1 MSEKR
6 KASAPPGEGI
16 ALLRRRIAEFKASP
30 ELRYSL
36 AQQLFDSVFS
46 ITPTGVYITQ
56 DGCLQYVNRQF
67 QAFTGHSRD
76 ELLGTDFFTLV
87 MPEDRDVV
95 RENALMM
102 LSGESL
108 SPYEYRIATKSG
120 ETRWVAE
127 TVTAIQYLEKQAILG
142 SLADVTDRKRVER
155 ASRESDERY
164 RTLFESAEEGIL
176 ILDNEANGFTYANPA
191 VCRLLGYSQEE
202 LRGMDRTAVHPREEW
217 PHVSSELEAQAAG
230 RKTLAANI
238 PCLTKE
244 KNTIYV
250 DISATTA
257 IINKRQCTISF
268 FRDVTE
274 RKQIEDELLESEGKL
289 QAMFESIADGII
301 VTDLGG
307 NIVRLNDATA
317 ALYGCRDKEELI
329 GRRILDYVSEKDRAR
344 VMGSLE
350 RAYEEGRS
358 GSIEYLLLTKTDREM
373 HAELS
378 TALLRDKSGKP
389 TGFIAVTKDI
399 SERKRAEEEIL
410 QRTRELS
417 ALHQV
422 LTSITQTLDLDE
434 VLNEIVSHVGAALES
449 NYTSIVMVNEDGSL
463 GIGSEEF
470 VGIAPLSAAPQPK
483 GSARRIVDITPSPIG
498 ARRHGV
504 TRRIIKSGQPAV
516 IDDVDA
522 VEGTNPILLAAGIKS
537 YAGVPITA
545 KKSIIG
551 VLFVHST
558 RRNAFGGKL
567 RLLIAFADE
576 AAIAIENARLYNE
589 ASTVGALREAD
600 RLKTELLANVSHD
613 LRTPLTSIKGYT
625 TTILRHFD
633 RLADEEKRDFLHE
646 IDIASDRLT
655 ELIENLLQLSKLEAG
670 GFHMQKEPTVIVSLL
685 SNALEDLEQKTK
697 GHRFVSR
704 YGQDLPLV
712 NADPR
717 RVRQV
722 LDNLLSNAVK
732 YSPENTEITVECSS
746 RDRELVVRVTDQGV
760 GISPEELDKVFGR
773 FYQASSGASQR
784 GGGVGLGLAICKGI
798 IEAHGGRIWAE
809 STLGKGS
816 AFTFTL
822 PIEEGNIAGQ
832 TDDSRDA

>member
-16 ALLRRRIAEFKASP
+16 ALLRRRIADFKASP
-30 ELRYSL
+30 QLRYNL

-46 ITPTGVYITQ
+46 ITPTGIYIIQ

-67 QAFTGHSRD
+67 QSFTGHSRD
-76 ELLGTDFFTLV
+76 ELLGTDYLRLV
-87 MPEDRDVV
+87 MPEDREVFK
-95 RENALMM
+95 ENALMM
-102 LSGESL
+102 LNGESL
-108 SPYEYRIATKSG
+108 APYEYRMVTKSG
-120 ETRWVAE
+120 ETRWVTEA
-127 TVTAIQYLEKQAILG
+127 VTAIQFLEKQAMLG
-142 SLADVTDRKRVER
+142 SVADVTDRKRLER
-155 ASRESDERY
+155 ASRDSDERY

-176 ILDNEANGFTYANPA
+176 VLDNETGGFTYANPA
-191 VCRLLGYSQEE
+191 ICRLLGYSQEE
-202 LRGMDRTAVHPREEW
+202 LRGMDRSAIHPRDEW

-238 PCLTKE
+238 PCLTKDRT
-244 KNTIYV
+244 TIYV

-274 RKQIEDELLESEGKL
+274 RKQMEDELLESEGKL

-307 NIVRLNDATA
+307 SIVRLNDAAA
-317 ALYGCRDKEELI
+317 ALYGCRQKEELI
-329 GRRILDYVSEKDRAR
+329 GQRILDYATDGDRAS
-344 VMGSLE
+344 VMQTME
-350 RAYEEGRS
+350 RAYEQGRS
-358 GSIEYLLLTKTDREM
+358 GSIEYLLLTRADRQV

-378 TALLRDKSGKP
+378 TALLRDKSGRP

-434 VLNEIVSHVGAALES
+434 VLTEIVSHVGAALES

-470 VGIAPLSAAPQPK
+470 VGIAPLSARPKPK
-483 GSARRIVDITPSPIG
+483 GSPRRIVDITPSPIG
-498 ARRHGV
+498 ARPHGV
-504 TRRIIKSGQPAV
+504 TRKIIKSGEPVV
-516 IDDVDA
+516 IDDVDT

-537 YAGVPITA
+537 YAGVPIAA
-545 KKSIIG
+545 KKTIIG

-558 RRNAFGGKL
+558 KRHAFSGKVK
-567 RLLIAFADE
+567 LLVAFADE
-576 AAIAIENARLYNE
+576 AAIAIENARLYQE

-633 RLADEEKRDFLHE
+633 RLADAEKRDFLHE
-646 IDIASDRLT
+646 IEIASDRLT

-670 GFHMQKEPTVIVSLL
+670 GFHMQKEPVVMVSLL
-685 SNALEDLEQKTK
+685 SNAVEDAEQKTK
-697 GHRFVSR
+697 GRRFVTR
-704 YGQDLPLV
+704 YDEPLPLV
-712 NADPR
+712 EADPR
-717 RVRQV
+717 RIRQV

-732 YSPENTEITVECSS
+732 YSPENTDIAVGCTSS
-746 RDRELVVRVTDQGV
+746 DGELVVRVTDQGV
-760 GISPEELDKVFGR
+760 GISPEELDKVFDR
-773 FYQASSGASQR
+773 FYQASSGVSQR

-809 STLGKGS
+809 STLRKGS
-816 AFTFTL
+816 TFTFTIPL
-822 PIEEGNIAGQ
+822 QESTAAGQ
-832 TDDSRDA
+832 ADDSRDA

>member
-6 KASAPPGEGI
+6 RSSAPPGEGI

-30 ELRYSL
+30 QLRYSL

-46 ITPTGVYITQ
+46 ITPTGIYIIQ

-67 QAFTGHSRD
+67 QSFTGHGRD
-76 ELLGTDFFTLV
+76 ELLGTDFLRLV
-87 MPEDRDVV
+87 MPEDREMF

-102 LSGESL
+102 LNGESMT
-108 SPYEYRIATKSG
+108 PYEYRIVTKDG
-120 ETRWVAE
+120 ETRWVTE
-127 TVTAIQYLEKQAILG
+127 TVTAIQFLERQAMLG
-142 SLADVTDRKRVER
+142 SLTDVTDRKRLEK

-176 ILDNEANGFTYANPA
+176 ILDNEAGGFTYANPA
-191 VCRLLGYSQEE
+191 VCRLLGYNQEE
-202 LRGMDRTAVHPREEW
+202 LRGMDRGDIHPREEW
-217 PHVSSELEAQAAG
+217 PHVSLELEALAAG
-230 RKTLAANI
+230 RRTLAASI
-238 PCLTKE
+238 PCLTKARD
-244 KNTIYV
+244 TIYV

-307 NIVRLNDATA
+307 SIVRLNDAAA
-317 ALYGCRDKEELI
+317 ALYGCREKDDLI
-329 GRRILDYVSEKDRAR
+329 GDRILDYAAEEDRAR
-344 VMGSLE
+344 VMGSME
-350 RAYEEGRS
+350 RAYEQGRS
-358 GSIEYLLLTKTDREM
+358 DSIEYVLLAKGEKQV

-434 VLNEIVSHVGAALES
+434 VLTEIVSHVGAALES

-470 VGIAPLSAAPQPK
+470 VGIAPLSARAQRK
-483 GSARRIVDITPSPIG
+483 GSPRRIVDITPSPIG
-498 ARRHGV
+498 ARPHGV
-504 TRRIIKSGQPAV
+504 TRKILKTGQPVV
-516 IDDVDA
+516 IDDVDT
-522 VEGTNPILLAAGIKS
+522 VDGTNPILLAAGIKS
-537 YAGVPITA
+537 YAGVPIKA
-545 KKSIIG
+545 KQTIIG

-558 RRNAFGGKL
+558 RRNAFGGKDK
-567 RLLIAFADE
+567 LLVAFADE

-646 IDIASDRLT
+646 IEIASDRLT

-670 GFHMQKEPTVIVSLL
+670 GFHMQKEPVVIVSLL
-685 SNALEDLEQKTK
+685 TNAVEDLEQKTK
-697 GHRFVSR
+697 GRRFVTR
-704 YGQDLPLV
+704 CDERLPLIDG
-712 NADPR
+712 DPR
-717 RVRQV
+717 RIRQV

-732 YSPENTEITVECSS
+732 YSPENTDITVECISTDS
-746 RDRELVVRVTDQGV
+746 EVKVRVTDQGV
-760 GISPEELDKVFGR
+760 GISPEELEKVFDR

-816 AFTFTL
+816 TFTFTL
-822 PIEEGNIAGQ
+822 PLQESNAAAQ
-832 TDDSRDA
+832 ADDSRDA

>member
-6 KASAPPGEGI
+6 RSSAPPGEGI

-30 ELRYSL
+30 QLRYSL

-46 ITPTGVYITQ
+46 ITPTGIYIIQ

-67 QAFTGHSRD
+67 QSFTGHGRD
-76 ELLGTDFFTLV
+76 ELLGTDFLRLV
-87 MPEDRDVV
+87 MPEDREMF

-102 LSGESL
+102 LNGESMT
-108 SPYEYRIATKSG
+108 PYEYRIVTKDG
-120 ETRWVAE
+120 ETRWVTE
-127 TVTAIQYLEKQAILG
+127 TVTAIQFLERQAMLG
-142 SLADVTDRKRVER
+142 SLTDVTDRKRLEK

-176 ILDNEANGFTYANPA
+176 ILDNEAGGFTYANPA
-191 VCRLLGYSQEE
+191 VCRLLGYNQEE
-202 LRGMDRTAVHPREEW
+202 LRGMDRGDIHPREEW
-217 PHVSSELEAQAAG
+217 PHVSLELEALAAG
-230 RKTLAANI
+230 RRTLAASI
-238 PCLTKE
+238 PCLTKARD
-244 KNTIYV
+244 TIYV

-307 NIVRLNDATA
+307 SIVRLNDAAA
-317 ALYGCRDKEELI
+317 ALYGCHEKDDLI
-329 GRRILDYVSEKDRAR
+329 GDRILDYAAEEDRAR
-344 VMGSLE
+344 VMGSME
-350 RAYEEGRS
+350 RAYEQGRS
-358 GSIEYLLLTKTDREM
+358 DSIEYVLLAKGEKQV

-434 VLNEIVSHVGAALES
+434 VLTEIVSHVGAALES

-470 VGIAPLSAAPQPK
+470 VGIAPLSARAQRK
-483 GSARRIVDITPSPIG
+483 GSPRRIVDITPSPIG
-498 ARRHGV
+498 ARPHGV
-504 TRRIIKSGQPAV
+504 TRKILKTGQPVV
-516 IDDVDA
+516 IDDVDT
-522 VEGTNPILLAAGIKS
+522 VDGTNPILLAAGIKS
-537 YAGVPITA
+537 YAGVPIKA
-545 KKSIIG
+545 KQTIIG

-558 RRNAFGGKL
+558 RRNAFGGKDK
-567 RLLIAFADE
+567 LLVAFADE

-646 IDIASDRLT
+646 IEIASDRLT

-670 GFHMQKEPTVIVSLL
+670 GFHMQKEPVVIVSLL
-685 SNALEDLEQKTK
+685 TNAVEDLEQKTK
-697 GHRFVSR
+697 GRRFVTR
-704 YGQDLPLV
+704 YDERLPLIDG
-712 NADPR
+712 DPR
-717 RVRQV
+717 RIRQV

-732 YSPENTEITVECSS
+732 YSPENTDITVECISS
-746 RDRELVVRVTDQGV
+746 DSEVKVRVTDQGV
-760 GISPEELDKVFGR
+760 GISPEELEKVFDR

-816 AFTFTL
+816 TFTFTL
-822 PIEEGNIAGQ
+822 PLQESNAAAQ
-832 TDDSRDA
+832 ADDSRDA

>member
-6 KASAPPGEGI
+6 RSSAPPGEGI

-30 ELRYSL
+30 QLRYSL

-46 ITPTGVYITQ
+46 ITPTGIYIIQ

-67 QAFTGHSRD
+67 QSFTGHGRD
-76 ELLGTDFFTLV
+76 ELLGTDFLRLV
-87 MPEDRDVV
+87 MPEDREMF

-102 LSGESL
+102 LNGESMT
-108 SPYEYRIATKSG
+108 PYEYRIVTKDG
-120 ETRWVAE
+120 ETRWVTE
-127 TVTAIQYLEKQAILG
+127 TVTAIQFLERQAMLG
-142 SLADVTDRKRVER
+142 SLTDVTDRKRLEK

-176 ILDNEANGFTYANPA
+176 ILDNEAGGFTYANPA
-191 VCRLLGYSQEE
+191 VCRLLGYNQEE
-202 LRGMDRTAVHPREEW
+202 LRGMDRGDIHPREEW
-217 PHVSSELEAQAAG
+217 PHVSLELEALAAG
-230 RKTLAANI
+230 RRTLAASI
-238 PCLTKE
+238 PCLTKARD
-244 KNTIYV
+244 TIYV

-307 NIVRLNDATA
+307 SIVRLNDAAA
-317 ALYGCRDKEELI
+317 ALYGCREKDDLI
-329 GRRILDYVSEKDRAR
+329 GDRILDYAADEDRAR
-344 VMGSLE
+344 VMGSME
-350 RAYEEGRS
+350 RAYEQGRS
-358 GSIEYLLLTKTDREM
+358 DSIEYVLLAKGEKQV

-434 VLNEIVSHVGAALES
+434 VLTEIVSHVGAALES

-470 VGIAPLSAAPQPK
+470 VGIAPLSARAQRK
-483 GSARRIVDITPSPIG
+483 GSPRRIVDITPSPIG
-498 ARRHGV
+498 ARPHGV
-504 TRRIIKSGQPAV
+504 TRKILKTGQPVV
-516 IDDVDA
+516 IDDVDT
-522 VEGTNPILLAAGIKS
+522 VDGTNPILLAAGIKS
-537 YAGVPITA
+537 YAGVPIKA
-545 KKSIIG
+545 KQTIIG

-558 RRNAFGGKL
+558 RRNAFGGKDK
-567 RLLIAFADE
+567 LLVAFADE

-646 IDIASDRLT
+646 IEIASDRLT

-670 GFHMQKEPTVIVSLL
+670 GFHMQKEPVVIVSLL
-685 SNALEDLEQKTK
+685 TNAVEDLEQKTK
-697 GHRFVSR
+697 GRRFVTR
-704 YGQDLPLV
+704 YDERLPLIDG
-712 NADPR
+712 DPR
-717 RVRQV
+717 RIRQV

-732 YSPENTEITVECSS
+732 YSPENTDITVECISS
-746 RDRELVVRVTDQGV
+746 DSEVKVRVTDQGV
-760 GISPEELDKVFGR
+760 GISPEELEKVFDR

-816 AFTFTL
+816 TFTFTL
-822 PIEEGNIAGQ
+822 PLQESNAAAQ
-832 TDDSRDA
+832 ADDSRDA

>member
-6 KASAPPGEGI
+6 RSSAPPGEGI

-30 ELRYSL
+30 QLRYSL

-46 ITPTGVYITQ
+46 ITPTGIYIIQ

-67 QAFTGHSRD
+67 QSFTGHGRD
-76 ELLGTDFFTLV
+76 ELLGTDFLRLV
-87 MPEDRDVV
+87 MPEDREMF

-102 LSGESL
+102 LNGESMT
-108 SPYEYRIATKSG
+108 PYEYRIVTKDG
-120 ETRWVAE
+120 ETRWVTE
-127 TVTAIQYLEKQAILG
+127 TVTAIQFLERQAMLG
-142 SLADVTDRKRVER
+142 SLTDVTDRKRLEK

-176 ILDNEANGFTYANPA
+176 ILDNEAGGFTYANPA
-191 VCRLLGYSQEE
+191 VCRLLGYNQEE
-202 LRGMDRTAVHPREEW
+202 LRGMDRGDIHPREEW
-217 PHVSSELEAQAAG
+217 PHVSLELEALAAG
-230 RKTLAANI
+230 RRTLAASI
-238 PCLTKE
+238 PCLTKARD
-244 KNTIYV
+244 TIYV

-307 NIVRLNDATA
+307 SIVRLNDAAA
-317 ALYGCRDKEELI
+317 ALYGCREKDDLI
-329 GRRILDYVSEKDRAR
+329 GDRILDYAADEDRAR
-344 VMGSLE
+344 VMGSME
-350 RAYEEGRS
+350 RAYEQGRS
-358 GSIEYLLLTKTDREM
+358 DSIEYVLLAKGEKQV

-434 VLNEIVSHVGAALES
+434 VLTEIVSHVGAALES

-470 VGIAPLSAAPQPK
+470 VGIAPLSARAQRK
-483 GSARRIVDITPSPIG
+483 GSPRRIVDITPSPIG
-498 ARRHGV
+498 ARPHGV
-504 TRRIIKSGQPAV
+504 TRKILKTGQPVV
-516 IDDVDA
+516 IDDVDT
-522 VEGTNPILLAAGIKS
+522 VDGTNPILLAAGIKS
-537 YAGVPITA
+537 YAGVPIKA
-545 KKSIIG
+545 KQTIIG

-558 RRNAFGGKL
+558 RRNAFGGKDK
-567 RLLIAFADE
+567 LLVAFADE

-646 IDIASDRLT
+646 IEIASDRLT

-670 GFHMQKEPTVIVSLL
+670 GFHMQKEPVVIVSLL
-685 SNALEDLEQKTK
+685 TNAVEDLEQKTK
-697 GHRFVSR
+697 GRRFVTR
-704 YGQDLPLV
+704 YDERLPLIDG
-712 NADPR
+712 DPR
-717 RVRQV
+717 RIRQV

-732 YSPENTEITVECSS
+732 YSPENTDITVECISTDS
-746 RDRELVVRVTDQGV
+746 EVKVRVTDQGV
-760 GISPEELDKVFGR
+760 GISPEELEKVFDR

-816 AFTFTL
+816 TFTFTL
-822 PIEEGNIAGQ
+822 PLQESNAAAQ
-832 TDDSRDA
+832 ADDSRDA

>member
-6 KASAPPGEGI
+6 RSSAPPGEGI

-30 ELRYSL
+30 QLRYSL

-46 ITPTGVYITQ
+46 ITPTGIYIIQ

-67 QAFTGHSRD
+67 QSFTGHGRD
-76 ELLGTDFFTLV
+76 ELLGTDFLRLV
-87 MPEDRDVV
+87 MPEDREMF

-102 LSGESL
+102 LNGESMT
-108 SPYEYRIATKSG
+108 PYEYRIVTKDG
-120 ETRWVAE
+120 ETRWVTE
-127 TVTAIQYLEKQAILG
+127 TVTAIQFLERQAMLG
-142 SLADVTDRKRVER
+142 SLTDVTDRKRLEK

-176 ILDNEANGFTYANPA
+176 ILDNEAGGFTYANPA
-191 VCRLLGYSQEE
+191 VCRLLGYNQEE
-202 LRGMDRTAVHPREEW
+202 LRGMDRGDIHPREEW
-217 PHVSSELEAQAAG
+217 PHVSLELEALAAG
-230 RKTLAANI
+230 RRTLAASI
-238 PCLTKE
+238 PCLTKARD
-244 KNTIYV
+244 TIYV

-307 NIVRLNDATA
+307 SIVRLNDAAA
-317 ALYGCRDKEELI
+317 ALYGCREKDDLI
-329 GRRILDYVSEKDRAR
+329 GDRILDYAAEEDRAR
-344 VMGSLE
+344 VMGSME
-350 RAYEEGRS
+350 RAYEQGRS
-358 GSIEYLLLTKTDREM
+358 DSIEYVLLAKGEKQV

-434 VLNEIVSHVGAALES
+434 VLTEIVSHVGAALES

-470 VGIAPLSAAPQPK
+470 VGIAPLSARAQRK
-483 GSARRIVDITPSPIG
+483 GSPRRIVDITPSPIG
-498 ARRHGV
+498 ARPHGV
-504 TRRIIKSGQPAV
+504 TRKILKTGQPVV
-516 IDDVDA
+516 IDDVDT
-522 VEGTNPILLAAGIKS
+522 VDGTNPILLAAGIKS
-537 YAGVPITA
+537 YAGVPIKA
-545 KKSIIG
+545 KQTIIG

-558 RRNAFGGKL
+558 RRNAFGGKDK
-567 RLLIAFADE
+567 LLVAFADE

-646 IDIASDRLT
+646 IEIASDRLT

-670 GFHMQKEPTVIVSLL
+670 GFHMQKEPVVIVSLL
-685 SNALEDLEQKTK
+685 TNAVEDLEQKTK
-697 GHRFVSR
+697 GRRFVTR
-704 YGQDLPLV
+704 YDERLPLIDG
-712 NADPR
+712 DPR
-717 RVRQV
+717 RIRQV

-732 YSPENTEITVECSS
+732 YSPENTDITVECISTDS
-746 RDRELVVRVTDQGV
+746 EVKVRVTDQGV
-760 GISPEELDKVFGR
+760 GISPEELEKVFDR

-816 AFTFTL
+816 TFTFTL
-822 PIEEGNIAGQ
+822 PLQESNAAAQ
-832 TDDSRDA
+832 ADDSRDA